1 MRKVL
6 LLTVLLI
13 LGANAWAGH
22 HKNFKTTA
30 YVMVQDVN
38 RLGTVKE
45 WEALWPDYS
54 KNLKLDKVYL
64 ETFRDNVFDYLQLLR
79 QQAPALGEFL
89 L

>member
-38 RLGTVKE
+38 RVGTVKE

-54 KNLKLDKVYL
+54 KNLGAMARLL
-64 ETFRDNVFDYLQLLR
+64 QESETGQGVSGDLPR
-79 QQAPALGEFL
+79 QCVCR
-89 L
+89 

>member
-1 MRKVL
+1 MKKVL

-38 RLGTVKE
+38 RVGTVKE
-45 WEALWPDYS
+45 WEALWPDYGVS
-54 KNLKLDKVYL
+54 GDLP
-64 ETFRDNVFDYLQLLR
+64 R
-79 QQAPALGEFL
+79 QCVCR
-89 L
+89 

>member
-38 RLGTVKE
+38 RVGTVKE
-45 WEALWPDYS
+45 WEALWPDY
-54 KNLKLDKVYL
+54 
-64 ETFRDNVFDYLQLLR
+64 EWE
-79 QQAPALGEFL
+79 P
-89 L
+89 

>member
-13 LGANAWAGH
+13 LGVNAWAGH

-38 RLGTVKE
+38 GAMARLLQE
-45 WEALWPDYS
+45 S
-54 KNLKLDKVYL
+54 
-64 ETFRDNVFDYLQLLR
+64 ETGQGVSGDLPR
-79 QQAPALGEFL
+79 QCVCR
-89 L
+89 

>member
-30 YVMVQDVN
+30 YVMVQG
-38 RLGTVKE
+38 RYGPTT
-45 WEALWPDYS
+45 P
-54 KNLKLDKVYL
+54 
-64 ETFRDNVFDYLQLLR
+64 RI
-79 QQAPALGEFL
+79 
-89 L
+89 

>member
-30 YVMVQDVN
+30 YVMVQGAMA
-38 RLGTVKE
+38 RLLQE
-45 WEALWPDYS
+45 S
-54 KNLKLDKVYL
+54 
-64 ETFRDNVFDYLQLLR
+64 ETGQGVSGDLPR
-79 QQAPALGEFL
+79 QCVCR
-89 L
+89 